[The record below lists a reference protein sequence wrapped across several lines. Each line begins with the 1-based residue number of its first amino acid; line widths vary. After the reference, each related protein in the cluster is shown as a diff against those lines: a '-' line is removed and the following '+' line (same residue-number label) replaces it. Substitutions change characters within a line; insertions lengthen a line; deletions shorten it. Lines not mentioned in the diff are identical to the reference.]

1 MLGALELVLLLL
13 MLLLHGMSCNLL
25 DRCCVRL
32 YVRAVLNAE
41 SPVYVCWQ
49 FWMYANLVAQMLSN
63 PLVMLCVD
71 DELLYLCLLCGFIF
85 LSKFSMA

>member
-1 MLGALELVLLLL
+1 
-13 MLLLHGMSCNLL
+13 MSCNLL

-32 YVRAVLNAE
+32 YVLSCVNAE

-63 PLVMLCVD
+63 LLVMLCVD
-71 DELLYLCLLCGFIF
+71 DELLCLCLLCEFIL
-85 LSKFSMA
+85 LSKFSTA